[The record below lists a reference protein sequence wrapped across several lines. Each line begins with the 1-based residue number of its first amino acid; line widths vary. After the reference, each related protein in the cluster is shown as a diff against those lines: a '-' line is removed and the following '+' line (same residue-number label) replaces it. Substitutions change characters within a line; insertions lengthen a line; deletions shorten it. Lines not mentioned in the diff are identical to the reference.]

1 MTSGE
6 KILAGILGEAKK
18 DAEAVIKEA
27 EEKAALYAAEAERKA
42 QAKKAAVIA
51 DAEKKAEVIR
61 AAGVSSAE
69 LIKRDRAL
77 GIRMQAIS
85 DILSETERRIAAMKD
100 EDYFEFIADLVKKS
114 ATQKQGEIL
123 LSESDLKRNT
133 DILKEKLSGCSLTLS
148 DTPAEI
154 TSGFVLKYG
163 DIMINGDIKAIIH
176 EKRDILVDSI
186 NRTLFA

>member
-18 DAEAVIKEA
+18 DAEAVIKQA
-27 EEKAALYAAEAERKA
+27 EERAALYIDEAEKKA

-51 DAEKKAEVIR
+51 EAEKKAEVIR

-77 GIRMQAIS
+77 EFRMQAIS
-85 DILSETERRIAAMKD
+85 DILDETERRIAAMD
-100 EDYFEFIADLVKKS
+100 DGDYFEFIAGLVKKS
-114 ATQKQGEIL
+114 ASESQGEIL
-123 LSESDLKRNT
+123 LSANDLKRNT
-133 DILKEKLSGCSLTLS
+133 DILKEKLSDCALTLS

-176 EKRDILVDSI
+176 EKRDILIDSI